1 MRIHCLRFFCSL
13 VTNVE
18 AQLLPERA
26 VHVPLQKLI
35 TSCHR
40 LIAHHYE
47 QLATDAEA
55 CSEER
60 TAAISELSLE
70 LVKLMHG
77 VFSHFK
83 GANAALMDLFFER
96 GWCRGLGESV
106 WRSAKDGKTLH
117 KREESVEDKIAWNMF
132 LTVRMGIYQTKLL
145 THMPPPPFFSVISH
159 ALICLHTLLII

>member
-1 MRIHCLRFFCSL
+1 M
-13 VTNVE
+13 TNVQ

-47 QLATDAEA
+47 QLTTDAEA

-60 TAAISELSLE
+60 IAAISELSLE

-106 WRSAKDGKTLH
+106 WRSSKDGKTLH
-117 KREESVEDKIAWNMF
+117 KRRESVEDKIAWNMF
-132 LTVRMGIYQTKLL
+132 LTVKKKNKLVTEKVREL
-145 THMPPPPFFSVISH
+145 SVDFAKLA
-159 ALICLHTLLII
+159 ALRYVYVSD